1 MKKVFLLIICLML
14 LTGCSA
20 SIKSEVLNN
29 GRVIE
34 TVNITQ
40 NISNLYLGDQVPQ
53 EYLNETLSVYSD
65 TLDEEGYKYSSS
77 VTNSEIIVTL
87 TKEFSD
93 ICSYFNNSLFV
104 KTSSSNLSCVNKDG
118 NYKIEGDISYFICG
132 DDCMEPPSIDNATLT
147 IDLNKEPISSNA
159 NTVNKNSYTW
169 NFDSS
174 SDTKLELTVKN
185 NDPILNSMVKSV
197 SPITWVIVGLV
208 IVCIFVLIGF
218 ILYKKYKSNRIDY

>member
-1 MKKVFLLIICLML
+1 MKKCFLLIICLLL
-14 LTGCSA
+14 LTGCNA
-20 SIKSEVLNN
+20 SMTNSVNNDGTVL
-29 GRVIE
+29 E
-34 TVNITQ
+34 TVEISEY
-40 NISNLYLGDQVPQ
+40 ISNVYLEAQTPQ
-53 EYLNETLSVYSD
+53 ELANDLLSVYSD
-65 TLDEEGYKYSSS
+65 TLDEEGYSYSSS
-77 VTNSEIIVTL
+77 VTDSEIIVTL

-104 KTSSSNLSCVNKDG
+104 KTSSNNLSCVNKDG
-118 NYKIEGDISYFICG
+118 NYEIEGDISYFICG

-159 NTVNKNSYTW
+159 NTVNENSYTW

-197 SPITWVIVGLV
+197 SPVTWVIVGLV

>member
-1 MKKVFLLIICLML
+1 MKKCFLLIICLLL
-14 LTGCSA
+14 LTGCNA
-20 SIKSEVLNN
+20 SMTNSVNNDGTVL
-29 GRVIE
+29 E
-34 TVNITQ
+34 TVEISEY
-40 NISNLYLGDQVPQ
+40 ISNVYLEAQTPQ
-53 EYLNETLSVYSD
+53 ELANDLLSVYSD
-65 TLDEEGYKYSSS
+65 TLDEEGYSYSSS
-77 VTNSEIIVTL
+77 VTDSEIIVTL

-104 KTSSSNLSCVNKDG
+104 KTSSNNLSCVNKDG
-118 NYKIEGDISYFICG
+118 NYEIEGDISYFICG
-132 DDCMEPPSIDNATLT
+132 DDCMEPPSIDNATLI

-159 NTVNKNSYTW
+159 NTVNENSYTW

-197 SPITWVIVGLV
+197 SPVTWVIVGLV

>member
-1 MKKVFLLIICLML
+1 MKKFFLFIVCLLL

-20 SIKSEVLNN
+20 SITNSVNNDGTVL
-29 GRVIE
+29 E
-34 TVNITQ
+34 TVEISEY
-40 NISNLYLGDQVPQ
+40 ISNVNFEDQTSQ
-53 EYLNETLSVYSD
+53 ELADDLLSVYSD

-77 VTNSEIIVTL
+77 VTDSEIIVTL

-104 KTSSSNLSCVNKDG
+104 KTSSNNLSCVNKNG
-118 NYKIEGDISYFICG
+118 NYEIEGNISYFICG

-159 NTVNKNSYTW
+159 NTVSKNSYTW

-185 NDPILNSMVKSV
+185 NDPILNSMVKNI
-197 SPITWVIVGLV
+197 SPTTWVIVGLV
-208 IVCIFVLIGF
+208 IVFIFLLIGF
-218 ILYKKYKSNRIDY
+218 ILYKKYKNNRIDY